1 MRLPRITYVT
11 RSFLDYRVPVFRELD
26 LFCGHQLHVIYP
38 ELWTPER
45 VRQKIHAVLGY
56 RAVSMV
62 GEKSIGDYMPQKG
75 PANRTV
81 CIPYQP
87 GLGKAIAR
95 TLPDVIVGDGFF
107 QWTFLTIPYVFLNQ
121 TPLVVC
127 YERTF
132 HTERNAQWYRSFYRQ
147 IVLKI
152 IGAVSC
158 NGRLS
163 AEYTKWLGVPE
174 NRITIGHMA
183 ADLEGIGRQLESISQ
198 TDKNIIR
205 KAWNSKGIVFLYVG
219 RLIEL
224 KGVRQLLEAW
234 RIFEEEM
241 PDEGTLIIVGSGPEE
256 TDLKIFSQESKLK
269 WVRFVGSVDYDKIVT
284 YYASADVFIMPTL
297 EDNWSLVVPE
307 AMACGLPILTTIYNG
322 CWPDLVFPNENGW
335 IFDAL
340 DTRDILCCLRR
351 CVSQSYKL
359 KAMGLKSRMIV
370 KSHTSK
376 RAARAI
382 YDACTISLTKRT
394 RKRN

>member
-1 MRLPRITYVT
+1 MT

-26 LFCGHQLHVIYP
+26 LLCGHQLNVIYP
-38 ELWTPER
+38 ENWTPLR
-45 VRQKIHAVLGY
+45 VRQKLSAVLGE
-56 RAVSMV
+56 RAVILI
-62 GEKSIGDYMPQKG
+62 GEKSLGDNMPQEG
-75 PANRTV
+75 VANRTV
-81 CIPYQP
+81 CVPYQP
-87 GLGKAIAR
+87 GLVKAIAS
-95 TLPDVIVGDGFF
+95 THPDVIVGDGFF
-107 QWTFLTIPYVFLNQ
+107 QWTFLAIPYVLLHQ

-132 HTERNAQWYRSFYRQ
+132 HTERNAQWYRSLYRRL
-147 IVLKI
+147 VLKI

-163 AEYTKWLGVPE
+163 AEYTKGLGVPE

-183 ADLEGIGRQLESISQ
+183 ADLDGIERRFEAIRQS
-198 TDKNIIR
+198 DKNFLR
-205 KAWNSKGIVFLYVG
+205 NAWNPKGIVFLYVG
-219 RLIEL
+219 QLIER
-224 KGVRQLLEAW
+224 KGVWQLVRAW
-234 RIFEEEM
+234 RLFEEEM
-241 PDEGTLIIVGSGPEE
+241 PEEGTLIIVGSGLEE
-256 TDLKIFSQESKLK
+256 TALKIFSQESKLK
-269 WVRFVGSVDYDKIVT
+269 RVRFVGSVDYDKIVT

-340 DTRDILCCLRR
+340 NTRDILSCLSR
-351 CVSQSYKL
+351 CVTKSNKL
-359 KAMGLKSRMIV
+359 KDMGLKSRMIV

-382 YDACTISLTKRT
+382 YDACQISLTKRK